1 MKKKYIKPQI
11 KEIKIDQE
19 ISLRL
24 GSTLND
30 DLVSEPGSGGAG
42 LGGEG
47 NSSGETTWERT
58 SYSAPKD
65 PFGTNIWDNEELGI
79 D

>member
-24 GSTLND
+24 GSTSND
-30 DLVSEPGSGGAG
+30 ELVSEPGSGNAG
-42 LGGEG
+42 LGGES
-47 NSSGETTWERT
+47 NDSGEGLLWERT
-58 SYSAPKD
+58 NSGAPED
-65 PFGTNIWDNEELGI
+65 TFSTNIWDN
-79 D
+79 